1 MLRYLILLLFTFSTL
16 FCYGVRSPYNGKTVT
31 LLIDKWMMGDKKV
44 SLPIRM
50 HDKNKTIELSRFFKF
65 PEKTR
70 IGEFSYKL
78 VIDGIVGDVVVKY
91 DEKILIAKKMVGIP
105 LEFILNDATGLE
117 HELNISINAT
127 DEYKHGICGLA
138 GVWIEKISQI
148 HIENIYY
155 EFRAGDKF
163 IKVKYSVTG
172 NNDNIPLNAKLSF
185 ASRGALTFGYSSIT
199 PVKCVDGKAD
209 IEQNIYKIRSIEPWN
224 SNSKGRCRIRISLLS
239 GTREIDDYEIFADVF
254 NVGIEAN
261 NFKINNIKTI
271 LQGIKLPGG
280 VPVYN
285 ENSKNEISKLKK
297 IGFNVLVSD
306 QMPFISDFAD
316 EIYQNNLLAIS
327 YIDPEKS
334 DEYIRFPSQLIP
346 IAGWYCISTD
356 AKNVVDKIRMYDKS
370 RFIIVKNLNDL
381 LFFPPYSNNGFLI
394 SDLDTK
400 DINWQSILNK
410 TERFNKSVLVTD
422 IAFQGNNEVLA
433 NELKSIITRLRSM
446 YNVIGYFLS
455 LSDSP
460 FTNSSGDPSELYTAL
475 ISNTAKL
482 LISADF
488 KTTVNN
494 TDSVLPTVKIIMDL
508 SDDDKNRKA
517 IFTLIRVIDRPDGS
531 NKIDKIDDFVFGVGS
546 IRDISN
552 LFTSVYAEIPGEY
565 AIHYA
570 LANEKGVISH
580 SSINF
585 TSIIPE
591 NK

>member
-1 MLRYLILLLFTFSTL
+1 
-16 FCYGVRSPYNGKTVT
+16 
-31 LLIDKWMMGDKKV
+31 MGDKKV

-50 HDKNKTIELSRFFKF
+50 HDKVKSIELLKNFKF

-70 IGEFSYKL
+70 IGEFSYKI

-91 DEKILIAKKMVGIP
+91 DEEILATKKMVGIP
-105 LEFILNDATGLE
+105 VEFILNDAAGLE
-117 HELNISINAT
+117 HELKISINTT

-138 GVWIEKISQI
+138 GVWIEKMSQV

-155 EFRAGDKF
+155 EFRAGDKS
-163 IKVKYSVTG
+163 IKVRYSVTG
-172 NNDNIPLNAKLSF
+172 NIDNIPINAKLSF
-185 ASRGALTFGYSSIT
+185 ASRGAVTFGYSSIT
-199 PVKCVDGKAD
+199 PVKCVDGNAE
-209 IEQNIYKIRSIEPWN
+209 IEQYIYKIRSIEPWN
-224 SNSKGRCRIRISLLS
+224 NNSKGRCRIKISLLS
-239 GTREIDDYEIFADVF
+239 GTREIDDYEIFADVY
-254 NVGIEAN
+254 NIGIEAN
-261 NFKINNIKTI
+261 NFKINNTKTI

-285 ENSKNEISKLKK
+285 DNSKTEISKLKK
-297 IGFNVLVSD
+297 IGFNVLVSE

-316 EIYQNNLLAIS
+316 EIYQNNLFAVS

-334 DEYIRFPSQLIP
+334 EEYIRFSSQLISV
-346 IAGWYCISTD
+346 AGWYCTSPD
-356 AKNVVDKIRMYDKS
+356 AKKAVEQIRKYDKS

-381 LFFPPYSNNGFLI
+381 LFFLPYSDNGLLI

-433 NELKSIITRLRSM
+433 NELKSIISKLRSM
-446 YNVIGYFLS
+446 NNVIGYFLS

-475 ISNTAKL
+475 ISNTAKI

-494 TDSVLPTVKIIMDL
+494 TDSILPTVKIIMDL
-508 SDDDKNRKA
+508 ADKDKNRKA
-517 IFTLIRVIDRPDGS
+517 LFTLIRVIDRPDGS
-531 NKIDKIDDFVFGVGS
+531 NKIDKIDDFVFGEGS

-552 LFTSVYAEIPGEY
+552 LFTSVYAEIAGEY

-570 LANEKGVISH
+570 LANEKGVISNC
-580 SSINF
+580 SINF